1 VRHADQIAVLV
12 GGRVAEL
19 GTHDELIARNG
30 YYADLFQKQLLE
42 EELAVAH

>member
-12 GGRVAEL
+12 AGRIVEL

-42 EELAVAH
+42 EELAVAR